1 MGEATVVHATLDTR
15 LVSYVIFIY
24 LAAVVL
30 YISYLPYRNKTLGR
44 IATGTLLLGLVVHT
58 VAIIAR
64 AVISYRLGWGHAP
77 FTNLYESMVFFSWS
91 IGVLYLILEWK
102 YKNKVIGAFVVP
114 WAFLA
119 LAYTSIGPGI
129 RTEVEPLIPA
139 LQSNWL
145 IAHVITCFLGYA
157 AFAISFG
164 ASVMYL
170 IKARREDKKK
180 EKKGEKQ
187 GFVDYLPDLKVLD
200 EINYKSVIIGFALLT
215 LGIITGSAWAN
226 YAWGSYWSWDPKE
239 TWSLITW
246 LIYATFLHARY
257 TRGWQGKRTA
267 YISIVGFAAVIFTY
281 LGVNLIISGLHSY
294 AEDQPVVD

>member
-1 MGEATVVHATLDTR
+1 MGEAAVVHATLDTR
-15 LVSYVIFIY
+15 LISYVIFIY
-24 LAAVVL
+24 LAAVVF

-44 IATGTLLLGLVVHT
+44 IATGTLFVGFVVET
-58 VAIIAR
+58 VAMVAR

-91 IGVLYLILEWK
+91 IALLYMLLEWK

-114 WAFLA
+114 WAFLT

-164 ASVMYL
+164 ASIMYL
-170 IKARREDKKK
+170 IKAGREDKK
-180 EKKGEKQ
+180 E
-187 GFVDYLPDLKVLD
+187 GFVAFLPELKVLD

-246 LIYATFLHARY
+246 FIYATFLHARY
-257 TRGWQGKRTA
+257 TRGWRGKRTA
-267 YISIVGFAAVIFTY
+267 VISIIGFAAVIFTY

-294 AEDQPVVD
+294 A

>member
-1 MGEATVVHATLDTR
+1 MGEAAVVHSTLDTR
-15 LVSYVIFIY
+15 LISYVIFIY

-44 IATGTLLLGLVVHT
+44 MATGVLFLGFVVET

-64 AVISYRLGWGHAP
+64 AVISYQLGWGHAP

-91 IGVLYLILEWK
+91 ITLLYLLLEWK

-114 WAFLA
+114 WAFLT
-119 LAYTSIGPGI
+119 LAYTTIGPGI

-164 ASVMYL
+164 ASIMYL
-170 IKARREDKKK
+170 LKARGEGKDKG
-180 EKKGEKQ
+180 KGEKQ
-187 GFVDYLPDLKVLD
+187 GFVAYLPDLKVLD

-246 LIYATFLHARY
+246 FIYATFLHARY

-267 YISIVGFAAVIFTY
+267 YISIIGFAAVIFTY

-294 AEDQPVVD
+294 A

>member
-1 MGEATVVHATLDTR
+1 MGEAAVVHATLDTK
-15 LVSYVIFIY
+15 LVSYVIFVY
-24 LAAVVL
+24 LAAVVF
-30 YISYLPYRNKTLGR
+30 YISYLPYRTKTLGR
-44 IATGTLLLGLVVHT
+44 IATGTLLLGFVVHT
-58 VAIIAR
+58 AAIIAR
-64 AVISYRLGWGHAP
+64 AVISYKLGWGHAP

-91 IGVLYLILEWK
+91 IALLYLILEWK
-102 YKNKVIGAFVVP
+102 YKNRVIGAFVVP

-170 IKARREDKKK
+170 IKARKGERKADKG
-180 EKKGEKQ
+180 KKGEKE

-246 LIYATFLHARY
+246 FIYAAFLHARY

-294 AEDQPVVD
+294 A